1 MCESLCMYVVQV
13 LLTVKGGGGRL
24 TFLDQKKKGGTLF
37 IGIGILPVER

>member
-24 TFLDQKKKGGTLF
+24 TFPDQKKKGSTLF
-37 IGIGILPVER
+37 IGIVLVLVER